1 MVTIETY
8 LQGLFT
14 YTFTSENMASVLLKR
29 GIEPSSDVDDV
40 EVRLRELAEADLYM
54 ILFNTFSK
62 ANDTVQKG
70 NWKRSTGSITV
81 GVTDRKMFRDHANS
95 IYGKYGEAIVGSTGM
110 KDGTFLWRE

>member
-1 MVTIETY
+1 MTTIETF

-14 YTFTSENMASVLLKR
+14 YTFTAENITSVLLKR
-29 GIEPSSDVDDV
+29 GIEAGVDYSEVSV
-40 EVRLRELAEADLYM
+40 ELRELAEADLYM

-62 ANDTVQKG
+62 SNDTVQKG
-70 NWKRSTGSITV
+70 NWKRSTGSVTV

-95 IYGKYGEAIVGSTGM
+95 IYAKYGEPIVGNTGM